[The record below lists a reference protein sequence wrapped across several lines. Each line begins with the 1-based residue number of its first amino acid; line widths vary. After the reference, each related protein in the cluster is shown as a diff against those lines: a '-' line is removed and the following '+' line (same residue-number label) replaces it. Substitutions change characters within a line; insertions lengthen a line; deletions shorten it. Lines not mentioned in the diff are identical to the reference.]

1 MKGRGFF
8 SAEHFPLWVQRCPVE
23 DVCLPHDHDFMEI
36 ALIVAG
42 SGRHCCV
49 QGEQALE
56 AGDVFVLRPGVWHS
70 YVECRGLVVYNCSF
84 SLELL
89 QRDLAV
95 ATQDP
100 AINYLFW
107 SGPLSL
113 GRRGL
118 MTFHLSDA
126 AMRECELH
134 LDAMVRLANDPVQ
147 GRIERL
153 GHLLLFLSLMA
164 RSLGSD
170 HRRAIEYS
178 PRVHAAVEE
187 AVHLLENDPAHEWT
201 LPELASR
208 LHLDKCHVARIFKAG
223 TGLSPMAYLARCRAE
238 RAAALLLRS
247 DMPVNDVALQVG
259 WPDPNYFARR
269 FKAHFGLSAS
279 QYRAQFSHVAAT
291 ELSSSTPRVQQA
303 GETAVLLSR

>member
-1 MKGRGFF
+1 
-8 SAEHFPLWVQRCPVE
+8 
-23 DVCLPHDHDFMEI
+23 
-36 ALIVAG
+36 
-42 SGRHCCV
+42 
-49 QGEQALE
+49 
-56 AGDVFVLRPGVWHS
+56 
-70 YVECRGLVVYNCSF
+70 
-84 SLELL
+84 
-89 QRDLAV
+89 
-95 ATQDP
+95 
-100 AINYLFW
+100 
-107 SGPLSL
+107 
-113 GRRGL
+113 
-118 MTFHLSDA
+118 MTFHLSNE
-126 AMRECELH
+126 AMRECESH

-279 QYRAQFSHVAAT
+279 QYRAQFGHVAAT
-291 ELSSSTPRVQQA
+291 ELSSNTPRVQQA

>member
-1 MKGRGFF
+1 
-8 SAEHFPLWVQRCPVE
+8 VD

-36 ALIVAG
+36 AVIVEG
-42 SGRHCCV
+42 SGRHCSV
-49 QGEQALE
+49 QGEQSLR

-70 YVECRGLVVYNCSF
+70 YEDCRGLVVYNCSF

-89 QRDLAV
+89 RRDLAM
-95 ATQDP
+95 TMQDP

-118 MTFHLSDA
+118 MTFQLSA
-126 AMRECELH
+126 AALSQCEAH
-134 LDAMVRLANDPVQ
+134 LDAMLHLASEPVQ
-147 GRIERL
+147 GRMERL
-153 GHLLLFLSLMA
+153 GHLLLFLGLLA
-164 RSLGSD
+164 RSLGSE
-170 HRRAIEYS
+170 HRRAIQYS

-187 AVHLLENDPAHEWT
+187 AVRLLDNDPSHNWT

-208 LHLDKCHVARIFKAG
+208 LHLDKCHLARIFKAG
-223 TGLSPMAYLARCRAE
+223 TGLSPMAYVARCRAE

-247 DMPVNDVALQVG
+247 NLAVNDVALQVG

-279 QYRAQFSHVAAT
+279 QYRTQFGHEAPIAEPCPS
-291 ELSSSTPRVQQA
+291 LQPLMQQPH
-303 GETAVLLSR
+303 ETAALPNR

>member
-1 MKGRGFF
+1 VGC
-8 SAEHFPLWVQRCPVE
+8 SAALSD

-118 MTFHLSDA
+118 MTFHLSNA
-126 AMRECELH
+126 AMRECESH

-187 AVHLLENDPAHEWT
+187 AVHLLENDPAHDWT
-201 LPELASR
+201 LPETGVAPAPR
-208 LHLDKCHVARIFKAG
+208 QVPPARHLQAG
-223 TGLSPMAYLARCRAE
+223 TGFSPMAYVARCRAE
-238 RAAALLLRS
+238 RAAALLCVADLA
-247 DMPVNDVALQVG
+247 VNDVALPSRLAGSKLLRAPLQSALR
-259 WPDPNYFARR
+259 PER
-269 FKAHFGLSAS
+269 FSV
-279 QYRAQFSHVAAT
+279 SH
-291 ELSSSTPRVQQA
+291 
-303 GETAVLLSR
+303 AVWS